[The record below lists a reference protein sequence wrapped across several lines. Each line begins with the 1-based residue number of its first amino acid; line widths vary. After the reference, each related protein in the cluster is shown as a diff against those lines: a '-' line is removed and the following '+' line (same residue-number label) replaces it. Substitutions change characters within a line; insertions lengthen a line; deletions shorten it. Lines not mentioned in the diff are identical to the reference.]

1 MRKSMMLAIT
11 DHAEC
16 DPGVVFLTGD
26 LGFSVVEPVAEL
38 LGPRFI
44 NAGVAEQN
52 MISVAA
58 GLAASGLK
66 PYCYSIAPFVTARC
80 YEQIRNDI
88 GYEGRQ
94 VILVGAG
101 AGLSYGSLGPSHHS
115 LDDASL
121 LSGIPGMAVLSPA
134 NGTELAATHAA
145 LIRSGQAGYIR
156 VAREDGPDF
165 ATPSFSGLSE
175 CAHRLGEG
183 KDVTL
188 VASGPAVMAA
198 LDAARQ
204 LAERGVRAGV
214 VSVPVLSPF
223 PIETLDRILGPGPIV
238 AVFEGYTGNPL
249 ELGLRRLLM
258 GRQSS
263 VQPFDEISVPLR
275 FPKLVGSTEALRRDF
290 RIDAPAIVERVLLL
304 LAAK

>member
-1 MRKSMMLAIT
+1 MRKSMMLAIA
-11 DHAEC
+11 DHAAS
-16 DPGVVFLTGD
+16 DPDVVFLTGD

-58 GLAASGLK
+58 GLAASGFK

-80 YEQIRNDI
+80 FEQIRNDI

-115 LDDASL
+115 LDDANL
-121 LSGIPGMAVLSPA
+121 LSTIPGMAVLSPA

-145 LIRSGQAGYIR
+145 LVRSGQAGYIR

-165 ATPSFSGLSE
+165 ATPSFAGLDA
-175 CAHRLGEG
+175 CAHRLKEG
-183 KDVTL
+183 KDITL
-188 VASGPAVMAA
+188 VASGPAVTAA
-198 LDAARQ
+198 LDASRL
-204 LAERGVRAGV
+204 LAERGITAGV

-223 PIETLDRILGPGPIV
+223 PVDSLDRILGSAPVV

-258 GRQSS
+258 ARQTA
-263 VQPFDEISVPLR
+263 VPFDEISVPLR
-275 FPKLVGSTEALRRDF
+275 FPKSVGSTEALRRDF
-290 RIDAPAIVERVLLL
+290 GIDAPAIVERAAAL